1 MTLRSTLPVLIA
13 LLLACDASA
22 HFLFVHVTA
31 GRQPRVELHFAESCW
46 DFSAD
51 ARMVGI
57 SSNARVWSPTA
68 GDLSLEAQPH
78 ALVTGVDPDIRSACA
93 AFTYGIMRRGEA
105 FLLEYHGKGVS
116 DLAAAAEPTDLE
128 AEILATADGDRLI
141 LTVLHGGK
149 PVSDAEIVVPMSGAG
164 VETISTGC
172 DGTHV
177 ITIPKTPLFSIRA
190 MVPESKNGTHDDV
203 AYDLVRHY
211 TTLTV
216 HPNWSQKSPSGE
228 GDALATAILGDA
240 VACLAT
246 DGGGTPA
253 WRGRL
258 IGRIDGEEIRG
269 SIVGAGAGLQISLG
283 SNADPRIR
291 EHLEM
296 LQAMGDLDALA
307 EGDASVADRRSAGP
321 DLNVLLPARG
331 QRLLV
336 KDRRIESTVRATDGG
351 TRRIDVLDWT
361 TTDDGRH
368 LPTRILVTTFNADDS
383 IDATLML
390 DTSYSVSDGVRLPT
404 SFSGRVVSGSN
415 DAMNFALEVQDGR
428 LR

>member
-1 MTLRSTLPVLIA
+1 MTLRSALAVLVA
-13 LLLACDASA
+13 LLLACEASA

-68 GDLSLEAQPH
+68 GELSLEAQPH
-78 ALVTGVDPDIRSACA
+78 ALVAGVDPGTRSACA

-116 DLAAAAEPTDLE
+116 DLAAAAEPCGLE
-128 AEILATADGDRLI
+128 AEILATADGDRLV
-141 LTVLHGGK
+141 LTVLHDGK

-164 VETISTGC
+164 VETLATGA
-172 DGTHV
+172 DGTLA
-177 ITIPKTPLFSIRA
+177 IPMPKTPLFSIRA
-190 MVPESKNGTHDDV
+190 MVPESRRGTHDDV
-203 AYDLVRHY
+203 EYDLVRHY

-216 HPNWSQKSPSGE
+216 HPTGSPKSSSGE

-246 DGGGTPA
+246 NDEGTPA

-258 IGRIDGEEIRG
+258 VGRIDGEELRG
-269 SIVGAGAGLQISLG
+269 SIVGAGAGLQVSLG
-283 SNADPRIR
+283 SNADERISK
-291 EHLEM
+291 HLQM
-296 LQAMGDLDALA
+296 LEVMEDLDALA
-307 EGDASVADRRSAGP
+307 RDDASLGDRGSASP

-336 KDRRIESTVRATDGG
+336 KDRRIESTVRTTDGR
-351 TRRIDVLDWT
+351 TRRIDVLEWT

-368 LPTRILVTTFNADDS
+368 LPTRILVTTFDADDA

-390 DTSYSVSDGVRLPT
+390 DTTFSTSDGVRLPA

-415 DAMNFALEVQDGR
+415 EEMTFSLQVQDAK